1 MGSPGTPQYFSY
13 EDSQE
18 GPGGTDQSGEKF
30 LSSKGWKKKLFFFY
44 FCTLNYIHYFKS
56 I

>member
-1 MGSPGTPQYFSY
+1 MQDSFKPNDRPSLVQTKNVFMGSPGTPQYFSY

-30 LSSKGWKKKLFFFY
+30 LSSKG
-44 FCTLNYIHYFKS
+44 
-56 I
+56 